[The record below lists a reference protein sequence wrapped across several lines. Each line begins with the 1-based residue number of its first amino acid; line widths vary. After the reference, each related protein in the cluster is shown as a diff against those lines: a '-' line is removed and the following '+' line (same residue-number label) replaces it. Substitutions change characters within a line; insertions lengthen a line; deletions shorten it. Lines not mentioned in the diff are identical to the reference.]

1 MAIDKLI
8 PQYLTSD
15 TDQKLIK
22 SVEMTDNLNVRISN
36 DDEGTYGVVKN
47 VKGTTAITGKGSA
60 DIIPSGENR
69 VIGSVAN
76 EKNKEVLFLLWNS
89 NNNHGIYKIDL
100 TTNKFRRLHFGSV
113 LNFQKESYVK
123 CDVVV
128 NQDEETLLYF
138 TDNVNPPM
146 KVNINRLETFD
157 YPASFYVGTN
167 EEKLLSLTAA
177 KQPPLSPPSYNLV
190 NNPSYK
196 YNLINEKSFQ
206 FAYKY
211 VYRDGEHSALSPYS
225 TLAFA
230 SNQLKYGFIDD
241 GSKNFFNQINVFV
254 KNTVADVKHILLYA
268 REGDEGAFYEVAK
281 IENND
286 ANTNSRTI
294 NFRNDT
300 IGKALS
306 DTELNKTYDNVPQL
320 ARAQAFVGGRL
331 MYGNYTEGYENV
343 DTDAELVA
351 NYHKKE
357 DICSID
363 VTVREPLS
371 TAELARPFLIFDY
384 SSLPSTIDA
393 GSKILLNFVVDMDD
407 VHIGGANYGDENI
420 DLDDGTL
427 EIEYER
433 RDDTRTVETD
443 TINVERIRGQSFFS
457 QVLYAY
463 LNQYSFWTF
472 PLGWTPAMT
481 MRTEGLY
488 VRETINVAT
497 ATNVAGIRTL
507 VENRLT
513 SKTFDLFLNPTT
525 GVRRLSI
532 LQHQLLNAVSEKG
545 AFQGTAK
552 MKFFTTNTQDY
563 LRLDMQYVELEP
575 FEFFKDAVKPT
586 NIIST
591 NRFKLDVFS
600 GTRQATPYFNDVE
613 IVSGAVGVF
622 KSLDGYRSFKSGA
635 SHRMG
640 IAYLDDRG
648 RASGV
653 QELGSAFIEKL
664 NKRGG
669 ENDLYGHSSVVMRLK
684 HSAPSWAKKWLP
696 VYTGIGS
703 EELKFMYGVNGA
715 FVPINNVERS
725 TSLDNKNKI
734 YISVNSIFGEN
745 GYNKTFGAD
754 LEYKYEKGDRLR
766 VISYEGNQRYTDEFK
781 VIGFERLTK
790 DVTSNPILDKVN
802 EDAISITSGD
812 FIIVE
817 DNGVF
822 PFSYSSVL
830 NNNSKWFQ
838 KCIVEV
844 FRPLKQT
851 TEAIYYDMGKV
862 YDVTSGS
869 HVGERDG
876 NTVQLTLETGDSIN
890 PLVFH
895 SSKQLF
901 KGDVIS
907 QSGKSITV
915 GNVYESD
922 VVAGKYRAYGTTTST
937 LNATDFLNVT
947 YTVDNPDTVVSLV
960 EGDVYLRPRILYVS
974 NKQIDNISY
983 KGAGSTPSVVDFTE
997 DYSICDF
1004 FNSKNR
1010 STGKPYSYIPDAK
1023 TMRRLSS
1030 VTYSDAFV
1038 ADSDNLG
1045 LSSFNLSLANWS
1057 DLDVSYGQID
1067 ALVPRGD
1074 ALTVLQDSKASQLP
1088 IGRNLIEY
1096 SSGQKGVS
1104 VSTNVL
1110 GTASYYAGDYGSS
1123 GNPESVVERFGVLYY
1138 TDAKAGKVIR
1148 ISADG
1153 ITPISEKGMSSFF
1166 ENRFKSLLENSTN
1179 PMVIGGFDPDNDE
1192 YIVSIEGTNASTVSV
1207 GDTDFDLPT
1216 DSAGN
1221 IVLNPTYTSQTILWN
1236 LFGSNWD
1243 EFCGDWDD
1251 VGNGIVFLDN
1261 VLQTNGVLVDV
1272 SFVGSSSTID
1282 IVLTD
1287 SSYSFTIIAQLNL
1300 STGVLT
1306 IPSTT
1311 CTGTAVTIG
1320 SSSSSSGSTTIAYKH
1335 KEGVWGSKYSFV
1347 PSNYVH
1353 INNTM
1358 YSFFENGGSIV
1369 WEHNANDT
1377 RNNFYGTQYTSMFE
1391 SVSNYNPSMIKVF
1404 ESIGIEGN
1412 GTWTSVVNTSD
1423 QRTNISEYDVR
1434 EGNRYAMIPR
1444 DTLVSTSHKI
1454 FIGIVESV
1462 TGNNIKFTTPVN
1474 RLPFVVGDTLK
1485 TASGSTITSLGVD
1498 VSSLVDRKTIE
1509 CTSAPTVNAG
1519 DHVLVEHSASVDGDP
1534 MRDVFLKIKMESSDT
1549 SPFEVH
1555 ALSVSYDRSMLH
1567 NDRVN

>member
-60 DIIPSGENR
+60 DIIPAGENR

-89 NNNHGIYKIDL
+89 NDNHGIYKIDL
-100 TTNKFRRLHFGSV
+100 TTNKFRRLHFDSV
-113 LNFQKESYVK
+113 FNFQKESYVK

-128 NQDEETLLYF
+128 NEDEETLLYF

-146 KVNINRLETFD
+146 KVNVNRLETFD
-157 YPASFYVGTN
+157 YPASFYIGTDA
-167 EEKLLSLTAA
+167 EKLLSLTTA

-190 NNPSYK
+190 NNSSYK

-211 VYRDGEHSALSPYS
+211 VHRDGEHTALSPYS

-241 GSKNFFNQINVFV
+241 GAKNFFNQINVFV
-254 KNTVADVKHILLYA
+254 KNTVSDVKHILLYA
-268 REGDEGAFYEVAK
+268 REGDKGAFYEVAK

-343 DTDAELVA
+343 DTDTELVA

-357 DICSID
+357 DIYSID
-363 VTVREPLS
+363 ITVKEATS
-371 TAELARPFLIFDY
+371 DEELAKPVLQFDY
-384 SSLPSTIDA
+384 SSLPSTIDS
-393 GSKILLNFVVDMDD
+393 GSKILLNFVVEMDD
-407 VHIGGANYGDENI
+407 VHLGGDTYGEENI
-420 DLDDGTL
+420 DLEDGTL

-433 RDDTRTVETD
+433 RDDTSSIETKTV
-443 TINVERIRGQSFFS
+443 NVERIKGETFFGAFLS
-457 QVLYAY
+457 AY
-463 LNQYSFWTF
+463 LQQYTFWTY
-472 PLGWTPAMT
+472 GSNWKPAIT

-488 VRETINVAT
+488 VRETINVTT

-532 LQHQLLNAVSEKG
+532 LQHQLINAVSEKG
-545 AFQGTAK
+545 SFQGTAK
-552 MKFFTTNTQDY
+552 MKFLTTASQNDLQ
-563 LRLDMQYVELEP
+563 LEMQYVELEP
-575 FEFFKDAVKPT
+575 FDFFKDAVKPT

-600 GTRQATPYFNDVE
+600 GTRRATPYFNDVD

-622 KSLDGYRSFKSGA
+622 ETLDGYRSFKSGA

-653 QELGSAFIEKL
+653 QELGSGFVEKL
-664 NKRGG
+664 NNRGS
-669 ENDLYGHSSVVMRLK
+669 ENDLYGHSSMVMRVK
-684 HSAPSWAKKWLP
+684 HNAPSWAKKWLP

-715 FVPINNVERS
+715 FVPINNIERS

-754 LEYKYEKGDRLR
+754 LEYKYEKGDKLR
-766 VISYEGNQRYTDEFK
+766 VISYEGDQRYTDEFK

-817 DNGVF
+817 DNGLF

-844 FRPLKQT
+844 FRPLKQA
-851 TEAIYYDMGKV
+851 TEAVYYDMGKV
-862 YDVTSGS
+862 YDVTSGT
-869 HVGERDG
+869 HDDERTTTTPTVNITTTTG
-876 NTVQLTLETGDSIN
+876 VIELNT
-890 PLVFH
+890 
-895 SSKQLF
+895 SSVIF
-901 KGDVIS
+901 KGDVLTGTNIDL
-907 QSGKSITV
+907 TV
-915 GNVYESD
+915 LNVYQED
-922 VVAGKYRAYGTTTST
+922 GLYYAYANNNSGTAPPSGSSSTTVS
-937 LNATDFLNVT
+937 
-947 YTVDNPDTVVSLV
+947 NPDSVIQLV
-960 EGDVYLRPRILYVS
+960 EGDVYLRPRVLYVS

-997 DYSICDF
+997 DYSVCDF
-1004 FNSKNR
+1004 FSSKSR

-1038 ADSDNLG
+1038 ADSDALG

-1057 DLDVSYGQID
+1057 DLDISYGQID

-1088 IGRNLIEY
+1088 VGRNLIEY

-1104 VSTNVL
+1104 VSKNVL

-1153 ITPISEKGMSSFF
+1153 ITPISEKGMTSFF
-1166 ENRFKSLLENSTN
+1166 ENKFKSLLENSTN
-1179 PMVIGGFDPDNDE
+1179 PMIIGGFDPDNGE

-1207 GDTDFDLPT
+1207 GDADFDLPT

-1221 IVLNPTYTSQTILWN
+1221 IVLNPTYTSQTVLWN
-1236 LFGSNWD
+1236 LFGSDWD

-1251 VGNGIVFLDN
+1251 VGNGVVFLDN
-1261 VLQTNGVLVDV
+1261 ILQSNGVLIDIAF
-1272 SFVGSSSTID
+1272 SGSTSTID

-1311 CTGTAVTIG
+1311 CTGTAITIG
-1320 SSSSSSGSTTIAYKH
+1320 SSSSTSGSTTIAYKH

-1347 PSNYVH
+1347 PSNFVH

-1358 YSFFENGGSIV
+1358 YSFFENGSNIV
-1369 WEHNANDT
+1369 WEHNTNNT

-1404 ESIGIEGN
+1404 EAIGVEGN
-1412 GTWTSVVNTSD
+1412 GNWTSVMNTSD
-1423 QRTNISEYDVR
+1423 QRTTISEYDVR

-1462 TGNNIKFTTPVN
+1462 AGDNIKFTTPVN

-1485 TASGSTITSLGVD
+1485 TASGNTITSLSVN
-1498 VSSLVDRKTIE
+1498 VASLVDRKTIE
-1509 CTSAPTVNAG
+1509 CTSTPTVSTG

>member
-60 DIIPSGENR
+60 DIIPAGENR

-89 NNNHGIYKIDL
+89 NDNHGIYKIDL
-100 TTNKFRRLHFGSV
+100 TTNKFRRLHFDSV

-123 CDVVV
+123 CDVVI
-128 NQDEETLLYF
+128 NEDEETLLYF

-146 KVNINRLETFD
+146 KVNVNRLETFD
-157 YPASFYVGTN
+157 YPASFYVGTD

-211 VYRDGEHSALSPYS
+211 VHRDGEHTALSPYS

-241 GSKNFFNQINVFV
+241 GAKNFFNQINVFV
-254 KNTVADVKHILLYA
+254 KNTVSDVRHILLYA
-268 REGDEGAFYEVAK
+268 REGDKGAFYEVAK

-320 ARAQAFVGGRL
+320 ARAQSFVGGRL

-343 DTDAELVA
+343 DTDTELVA

-357 DICSID
+357 DIYSID
-363 VTVREPLS
+363 ITVKEATS
-371 TAELARPFLIFDY
+371 DEELAKPVLQFDY
-384 SSLPSTIDA
+384 SSLPSTIDS
-393 GSKILLNFVVDMDD
+393 GSKILLNFVVEMDD
-407 VHIGGANYGDENI
+407 VHLGGDTYGEENI
-420 DLDDGTL
+420 DLEDGTL

-433 RDDTRTVETD
+433 RDDTSSVETK
-443 TINVERIRGQSFFS
+443 TINVERIKGETFFGAFLS
-457 QVLYAY
+457 AY
-463 LNQYSFWTF
+463 LQTYTFWTY
-472 PLGWTPAMT
+472 GSNWKPAIT

-507 VENRLT
+507 VQNRLT

-532 LQHQLLNAVSEKG
+532 LQHPSLNAVSEKG
-545 AFQGTAK
+545 SFQGTAK
-552 MKFFTTNTQDY
+552 MNFLTTTSQNDLQ
-563 LRLDMQYVELEP
+563 LEMQYVELEP
-575 FEFFKDAVKPT
+575 FDFFKDAVKPT

-591 NRFKLDVFS
+591 NRFRLDVFS
-600 GTRQATPYFNDVE
+600 GTRRATPYFNDVE

-622 KSLDGYRSFKSGA
+622 ETLDGYRSFKSGA

-653 QELGSAFIEKL
+653 QELGSGFVEKL
-664 NKRGG
+664 NNRGN
-669 ENDLYGHSSVVMRLK
+669 ENDLYGHSSMVMRLK
-684 HSAPSWAKKWLP
+684 HNAPSWAKKWLP

-754 LEYKYEKGDRLR
+754 LEYKYEKGDKLR
-766 VISYEGNQRYTDEFK
+766 VISYEGDQRYTDEFK

-851 TEAIYYDMGKV
+851 TEAVYYDMGKV
-862 YDVTSGS
+862 YDITSGN
-869 HVGERDG
+869 HDDERTTTTPTINITTTTG
-876 NTVQLTLETGDSIN
+876 VIELNTSSII
-890 PLVFH
+890 
-895 SSKQLF
+895 F
-901 KGDVIS
+901 KGDVLTGTNIDL
-907 QSGKSITV
+907 TV
-915 GNVYESD
+915 LNVYKED
-922 VVAGKYRAYGTTTST
+922 GLYYAYANNNSGTAPPSGSSS
-937 LNATDFLNVT
+937 VT
-947 YTVDNPDTVVSLV
+947 VSNPDSVIQLV
-960 EGDVYLRPRILYVS
+960 EGDVYLRPRVLYVS

-997 DYSICDF
+997 DYSVCDF
-1004 FNSKNR
+1004 FNSKSR

-1038 ADSDNLG
+1038 ADSDILG

-1057 DLDVSYGQID
+1057 DLDISYGQID

-1088 IGRNLIEY
+1088 VGRNLIEY

-1104 VSTNVL
+1104 VSKNVL

-1153 ITPISEKGMSSFF
+1153 ITPISEKGMTSFF
-1166 ENRFKSLLENSTN
+1166 ENKFKSLLINSTN

-1192 YIVSIEGTNASTVSV
+1192 YIISIEGTNAATVSV
-1207 GDTDFDLPT
+1207 GGTDFDLPT

-1236 LFGSNWD
+1236 LFGSDWD

-1251 VGNGIVFLDN
+1251 VGNGVVFLDN
-1261 VLQTNGVLVDV
+1261 ILQSNGVLIDIAF
-1272 SFVGSSSTID
+1272 SGSTSTID

-1320 SSSSSSGSTTIAYKH
+1320 SSSSTSGSTTIAYKH

-1369 WEHNANDT
+1369 WEHNTNDT

-1412 GTWTSVVNTSD
+1412 GTWTSVMNTSD
-1423 QRTNISEYDVR
+1423 QRTTISEYDVR

-1454 FIGIVESV
+1454 FIGIVDSV
-1462 TGNNIKFTTPVN
+1462 TGDNIKFTTPVN

-1485 TASGSTITSLGVD
+1485 TASGNTITSLGVD
-1498 VSSLVDRKTIE
+1498 ISSLVDRKTIE

>member
-60 DIIPSGENR
+60 DIIPDGENR

-89 NNNHGIYKIDL
+89 NSNHGIYKIDL
-100 TTNKFRRLHFGSV
+100 TTNKFRRLHFDSV

-123 CDVVV
+123 CDVVI
-128 NQDEETLLYF
+128 NEDEETLLYF
-138 TDNVNPPM
+138 TDNINPPM
-146 KVNINRLETFD
+146 KVNVNRLETFD
-157 YPASFYVGTN
+157 YPASFYVGTD
-167 EEKLLSLTAA
+167 EEKLLSLTVA
-177 KQPPLSPPSYNLV
+177 KQPPLLPPSYNLV

-211 VYRDGEHSALSPYS
+211 VHRDGEHTALSPYS

-241 GSKNFFNQINVFV
+241 GAKNFFNQINVFV
-254 KNTVADVKHILLYA
+254 KNTVSDVKHILLYA
-268 REGDEGAFYEVAK
+268 REGDKGAFYEVAK

-343 DTDAELVA
+343 DTDTELVA

-357 DICSID
+357 DIYSID
-363 VTVREPLS
+363 VTVKEPTS
-371 TAELARPFLIFDY
+371 DEELAKPVLQFDY
-384 SSLPSTIDA
+384 SNLPSTIDS
-393 GSKILLNFVVDMDD
+393 GSKILLNFVVEMDD
-407 VHIGGANYGDENI
+407 VHLGGDTYGEENI
-420 DLDDGTL
+420 DLEDGTL

-433 RDDTRTVETD
+433 RDDTSNVETK
-443 TINVERIRGQSFFS
+443 TINVERIKGETFFGAILS
-457 QVLYAY
+457 AALQ
-463 LNQYSFWTF
+463 QYSFWTY
-472 PLGWTPAMT
+472 GSNWKPAIT

-507 VENRLT
+507 IQNRLT

-552 MKFFTTNTQDY
+552 IKFLTTASQND
-563 LRLDMQYVELEP
+563 LELSMQYIELEP

-591 NRFKLDVFS
+591 NRFRLNVFS

-622 KSLDGYRSFKSGA
+622 ETLDGYRSFKSGA

-653 QELGSAFIEKL
+653 QEIGSGFVEKL
-664 NKRGG
+664 NNRAS
-669 ENDLYGHSSVVMRLK
+669 ENNLYGHSSMIMRLK
-684 HSAPSWAKKWLP
+684 HNAPSWAKKWLP

-754 LEYKYEKGDRLR
+754 LEYKYEKGDKLR
-766 VISYEGNQRYTDEFK
+766 IISYEGDQRYTDEFK

-817 DNGVF
+817 DNGAF

-851 TEAIYYDMGKV
+851 TEAVYYDMGKV
-862 YDVTSGS
+862 YDVNSGTHTDDRTTTTPTIDITKRTGVIEFNTS
-869 HVGERDG
+869 
-876 NTVQLTLETGDSIN
+876 SI
-890 PLVFH
+890 
-895 SSKQLF
+895 LF
-901 KGDVIS
+901 KGDVLTGTNIDL
-907 QSGKSITV
+907 TV
-915 GNVYESD
+915 LNVYEDDGTYYAYAANNAGTAPPSGTS
-922 VVAGKYRAYGTTTST
+922 VVT
-937 LNATDFLNVT
+937 VT
-947 YTVDNPDTVVSLV
+947 NPDSVIQLS
-960 EGDVYLRPRILYVS
+960 EGDVYFRPRVLYVS

-997 DYSICDF
+997 DYSVCDF
-1004 FNSKNR
+1004 FDSKSR

-1038 ADSDNLG
+1038 ADSDVLG

-1057 DLDVSYGQID
+1057 DLDISYGQID

-1088 IGRNLIEY
+1088 VGRNLIEY

-1104 VSTNVL
+1104 VSQNVL

-1123 GNPESVVERFGVLYY
+1123 GNPESVVERFGILYY

-1153 ITPISEKGMSSFF
+1153 ITPISEKGMTSFF
-1166 ENRFKSLLENSTN
+1166 ENKFKSLLENSTN

-1207 GDTDFDLPT
+1207 GDVDFDLPT

-1251 VGNGIVFLDN
+1251 VGNGVVFLDN
-1261 VLQTNGVLVDV
+1261 ILQSNGVLIDIAF
-1272 SFVGSSSTID
+1272 SGSTSTID

-1320 SSSSSSGSTTIAYKH
+1320 SSSSTSGSTTIAYKH

-1358 YSFFENGGSIV
+1358 YSFFENGGNIV
-1369 WEHNANDT
+1369 WEHNTNDT

-1412 GTWTSVVNTSD
+1412 GTWTSVMNTSD
-1423 QRTNISEYDVR
+1423 QRTTISEYDVR

-1485 TASGSTITSLGVD
+1485 TASGNTITSLGVD
-1498 VSSLVDRKTIE
+1498 IASIVDRKTIE

>member
-1 MAIDKLI
+1 MAINKLI

-22 SVEMTDNLNVRISN
+22 SVEMTDNLNVRVSN
-36 DDEGTYGVVKN
+36 DDEGTNGVVKN

-89 NNNHGIYKIDL
+89 NGDHGIYKIDL

-113 LNFQKESYVK
+113 LNFQKDSYVK

-128 NQDEETLLYF
+128 NEKEETLLYF

-157 YPASFYVGTN
+157 YPASFYIGTN

-177 KQPPLSPPSYNLV
+177 KQPPLNSPNYNIV

-211 VYRDGEHSALSPYS
+211 IYRDGEHSALSPYS

-230 SNQLKYGFIDD
+230 SNQLKYGFISD

-254 KNTVADVKHILLYA
+254 RNTVADVKDIVLYA
-268 REGDEGAFYEVAK
+268 REGDKGTFYEVAK

-286 ANTNSRTI
+286 ANTNARVI

-331 MYGNYTEGYENV
+331 MYGNYTEGYENI
-343 DTDAELVA
+343 DTDTELLA

-357 DICSID
+357 DIYSID
-363 VTVREPLS
+363 VTVKEPTS
-371 TAELARPFLIFDY
+371 DEELAQPVLQFDY
-384 SSLPSTIDA
+384 SNLPSTIDA
-393 GSKILLNFVVDMDD
+393 GSKILLNFVVEMDD
-407 VHIGGANYGDENI
+407 VHLGGDNYGDENI
-420 DLDDGTL
+420 DLVDGTL

-433 RDDTRTVETD
+433 RDDTSNVETK
-443 TINVERIRGQSFFS
+443 TINVERIKGETFFGAFFS
-457 QVLYAY
+457 AY
-463 LNQYSFWTF
+463 LQTYTFWTY
-472 PLGWTPAMT
+472 GSNWKPAIT

-488 VRETINVAT
+488 VRETIDVST
-497 ATNVAGIRTL
+497 STNVAGIRTL
-507 VENRLT
+507 VQNRLT

-532 LQHQLLNAVSEKG
+532 LQHQLLNAISEKG

-552 MKFFTTNTQDY
+552 MKFLTTAAQND
-563 LRLDMQYVELEP
+563 LALSMQYVELEP

-591 NRFKLDVFS
+591 NRFKLDVFA
-600 GTRQATPYFNDVE
+600 GTRQATPYFNDVN

-622 KSLDGYRSFKSGA
+622 NKLDGYKSFKSGA

-653 QELGSAFIEKL
+653 QELGSAFVEKL
-664 NKRGG
+664 NNRTN
-669 ENDLYGHSSVVMRLK
+669 ENDLYGHSSIVMRLK
-684 HSAPSWAKKWLP
+684 HNPPSWAKKWLP
-696 VYTGIGS
+696 VYTGMGS

-725 TSLDNKNKI
+725 TSLDSKNKI

-754 LEYKYEKGDRLR
+754 LEYKYEKGDKLR
-766 VISYEGNQRYTDEFK
+766 IVSYQGNQTYKNEFK
-781 VIGFERLTK
+781 VVGFERLTK

-802 EDAISITSGD
+802 EDAISVTSGD
-812 FIIVE
+812 FVIVE

-851 TEAIYYDMGKV
+851 TEAVYYEMGKV
-862 YDVTSGS
+862 YDVSSNTHSDERTTTTPTIDITKRTGTIEFNTTS
-869 HVGERDG
+869 
-876 NTVQLTLETGDSIN
+876 LI
-890 PLVFH
+890 
-895 SSKQLF
+895 F
-901 KGDVIS
+901 KGDVLTGTNIDV
-907 QSGKSITV
+907 TV
-915 GNVYESD
+915 LNVYEEDGTYYAYATNNAGTAPPAGSS
-922 VVAGKYRAYGTTTST
+922 VVT
-937 LNATDFLNVT
+937 VT
-947 YTVDNPDTVVSLV
+947 NPDSVIQLS
-960 EGDVYLRPRILYVS
+960 EGDVYFRPRVLYVS

-997 DYSICDF
+997 DYSVCDF
-1004 FNSKNR
+1004 FNSKSR
-1010 STGKPYSYIPDAK
+1010 STGKPYSYIPEAK

-1030 VTYSDAFV
+1030 VTYSDAFTS
-1038 ADSDNLG
+1038 DSDILG
-1045 LSSFNLSLANWS
+1045 LSSFNLSLANWK
-1057 DLDVSYGQID
+1057 DLDISYGQID

-1088 IGRNLIEY
+1088 VGRNLIEY

-1104 VSTNVL
+1104 VSKNVL

-1148 ISADG
+1148 LSADG
-1153 ITPISEKGMSSFF
+1153 ITPISEKGMTSFF
-1166 ENRFKSLLENSTN
+1166 EKKFKSLLENSTN

-1192 YIVSIEGTNASTVSV
+1192 YIVSIEGTNAATVSV
-1207 GDTDFDLPT
+1207 GSDDFDLPT
-1216 DSAGN
+1216 DDAGN
-1221 IVLNPTYTSQTILWN
+1221 IVLTPTYTSQTILWN
-1236 LFGSNWD
+1236 LFGANWD

-1251 VGNGIVFLDN
+1251 VGNGVVFLDN
-1261 VLQTNGVLVDV
+1261 VLQSNGVLVDIA
-1272 SFVGSSSTID
+1272 FAGSTSTID

-1287 SSYSFTIIAQLNL
+1287 SSYSFTIIAQLDL
-1300 STGVLT
+1300 STGILT

-1311 CTGTAVTIG
+1311 CTGTSVTIG
-1320 SSSSSSGSTTIAYKH
+1320 SSSSTSGSTTIAYKH

-1347 PSNYVH
+1347 PSNYAH

-1358 YSFFENGGSIV
+1358 YSFFEAGGNIV
-1369 WEHNANDT
+1369 WEHNTNDT

-1391 SVSNYNPSMIKVF
+1391 SVANYNPSMIKVF
-1404 ESIGIEGN
+1404 EAIGVEGN
-1412 GTWTSVVNTSD
+1412 GTWTSVLNTSD
-1423 QRTNISEYDVR
+1423 QRTSISQYDVR

-1454 FIGIVESV
+1454 FIGVVESV
-1462 TGNNIKFTTPVN
+1462 SGNEIKFTTPVN
-1474 RLPFVVGDTLK
+1474 RLPFVFGDTLK
-1485 TASGSTITSLGVD
+1485 TASGSTITSLGVEIASI
-1498 VSSLVDRKTIE
+1498 VSRNTIE
-1509 CTSAPTVNAG
+1509 CTSAPTVNVG